1 MEKNPQELS
10 KEEQEQ
16 KAEYQQFVK
25 EAAFDGSYFKDAL
38 DWYMLRYVSPLCD
51 RTTMMFV
58 SIIGA
63 ISIFC
68 LVQIIDGLFPL
79 VEKVPIVIRSK
90 DQSLYTPFIKSLRSS
105 ENKDLT
111 VDDAIAKYLLAVY
124 VNDRESYDYRKS
136 EVEDVN
142 RKFNRIKNTSSYSEY
157 KNFQLFMSKD
167 NENSPLNDFGRNVF
181 RTIEVQSVTF
191 IKNKDQDYYLRLKT
205 FFQSSLPTEAEVRF
219 VATMHSFDE
228 NNNEKKESTNY
239 LAKIKFNFSGADRK
253 AQSGFMSFVTNSYK
267 LYKVK

>member
-1 MEKNPQELS
+1 MEKKPQELS
-10 KEEQEQ
+10 KEEQAQ

-25 EAAFDGSYFKDAL
+25 DAAFDGSYFKDAL

-68 LVQIIDGLFPL
+68 LIQIIDGLFPL
-79 VEKVPIVIRSK
+79 VEKVPIVIRAK
-90 DQSLYTPFIKSLRSS
+90 DQSRYTPFIKSLRSAG
-105 ENKDLT
+105 NKELS

-167 NENSPLNDFGRNVF
+167 NEGSPLNDFGYNVF
-181 RTIEVQSVTF
+181 RTIETQSVTF
-191 IKNKDQDYYLRLKT
+191 VENQNQDYYSKLKT
-205 FFQSSLPTEAEVRF
+205 FFESTLPSEAEVRF
-219 VATMHSFDE
+219 AATMHSFDE
-228 NNNEKKESTNY
+228 NNNEKKETTNY
-239 LAKIKFNFSGADRK
+239 LVKIKFNFSGAHRNT
-253 AQSGFMSFVTNSYK
+253 QSGFMSFVTNSYK
-267 LYKVK
+267 LYKIK